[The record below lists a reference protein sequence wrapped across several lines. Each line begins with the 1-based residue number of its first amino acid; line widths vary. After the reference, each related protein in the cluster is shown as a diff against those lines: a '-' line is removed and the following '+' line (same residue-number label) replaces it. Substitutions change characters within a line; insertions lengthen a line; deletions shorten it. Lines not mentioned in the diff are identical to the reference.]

1 MTHDKIILDS
11 CVIAAIFLPEMI
23 TGKAIDAAADHD
35 CITVD
40 LAYTEVA
47 NAALKRAVHAGNDPG
62 TVKSSLDNAIAFIR
76 ETCEVIPAQD
86 LITPAWDLSCNHRIP
101 IYDALFVAASIR
113 CDAPLVTADK
123 RFAGA
128 VSKTCPVIR
137 IE

>member
-1 MTHDKIILDS
+1 MHGKIVLDS
-11 CVIAAIFLPEMI
+11 CVIAAIFLPETI
-23 TGKAIDAAADHD
+23 TGKAIDTAADHD

-47 NAALKRAVHAGNDPG
+47 NAAWKWAVHAGNDPG
-62 TVKSSLDNAIAFIR
+62 TVKTSLDNAIAFIR
-76 ETCEVIPAQD
+76 ETCEVIPAHD
-86 LITPAWDLSCNHRIP
+86 LITPAWDLACHHRIT

-113 CDAPLVTADK
+113 CDAPLVTADTGL
-123 RFAGA
+123 AGA

>member
-1 MTHDKIILDS
+1 MHDKIVLDS
-11 CVIAAIFLPEMI
+11 CVIAAIFLPETI

-47 NAALKRAVHAGNDPG
+47 NAAWKRAVHAGNDPES
-62 TVKSSLDNAIAFIR
+62 VKTCLDDATAFIR

-86 LITPAWDLSCNHRIP
+86 LITPAWDLACHYRIT

-113 CDAPLVTADK
+113 CDAPLVTSDT
-123 RFAGA
+123 RFAGS
-128 VSKTCPVIR
+128 VRKTCPVIR

>member
-1 MTHDKIILDS
+1 MHDKIVLDS
-11 CVIAAIFLPEMI
+11 CVIAAIFLPETI
-23 TGKAIDAAADHD
+23 TGKAIDAAAEHD

-47 NAALKRAVHAGNDPG
+47 NAAWKRAVHAGNDPES
-62 TVKSSLDNAIAFIR
+62 VKTCLDDATAFIR

-86 LITPAWDLSCNHRIP
+86 LITPAWDLACHHRIT

-113 CDAPLVTADK
+113 CDAPLVTSDTGL
-123 RFAGA
+123 AGS
-128 VSKTCPVIR
+128 VRKTCPVIR

>member
-1 MTHDKIILDS
+1 MHDKIVLDS
-11 CVIAAIFLPEMI
+11 CVIAAIFLPEAI

-47 NAALKRAVHAGNDPG
+47 NAAWKRAVHAGNDPESIK
-62 TVKSSLDNAIAFIR
+62 TCLDDATAFIR

-86 LITPAWDLSCNHRIP
+86 LITPAWDLACRHRIT

-113 CDAPLVTADK
+113 CDAPLATADT
-123 RFAGA
+123 RLAGA
-128 VSKTCPVIR
+128 VRKTRPVIC